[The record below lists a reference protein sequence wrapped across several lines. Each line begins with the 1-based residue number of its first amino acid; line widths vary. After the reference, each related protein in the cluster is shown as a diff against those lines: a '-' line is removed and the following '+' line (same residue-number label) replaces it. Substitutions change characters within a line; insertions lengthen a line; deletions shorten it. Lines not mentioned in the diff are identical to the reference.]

1 MVKKIFFPLLF
12 LVLAY
17 FVFSYE
23 NAKIIVAGVAIF
35 LVGMFFLD
43 EGFKLF
49 SGGFLEHILEKFTN
63 TLPKAIGS
71 GFIITSVIQSSSL
84 TSVILISFLA
94 TELIGL
100 TEAIGVILGSSLGS
114 STTAWLIATLG
125 LKIKISHYAMPIII
139 FGIFFRFSKEEKYKG
154 LGNIL
159 LGLGFIFLGISYMV
173 NGFSSLKDN
182 IDLSVYA
189 LEGYFGMFVYSI
201 LGGIMT
207 FVVQSSSASIAIILT
222 ALASMQIV
230 YINALSTVIGGKIGS
245 TATTVLGSVSSN
257 ANGKRLALAQF
268 ILNLTAAVFATV
280 FIYPIIYLIDFIA
293 QYFSVAADNYVIKL
307 TMFQTIFNIVAVV
320 ILIPFI
326 PLMVKKLQKLFIP
339 KIKSWAKPQYL
350 NDEVIQI
357 PKTAIINLRKEN
369 KNFYYNLLKSIKHQL
384 KINDNDLHF
393 NHHGNNTNSTQNIK
407 IDKIYKKNLKLLH
420 DHIMQFSLMAEK
432 NMNEKDSQVVN
443 LLKSATIQMN
453 KLLKN
458 IKNLEKNLENNQK
471 NKDKYVTTEYEII
484 KDLMMMVF
492 RELKYIRQ
500 NHNLDD
506 IDRMHKIKALKQ
518 KLNSFEN
525 IRNIRIDKLINS
537 KKINASVATNLIYDL
552 SFTIFICN
560 RLIDITMILWVENKV
575 LLKNEE
581 ENEN

>member
-63 TLPKAIGS
+63 TLPKAIGT

-94 TELIGL
+94 TDLIGL
-100 TEAIGVILGSSLGS
+100 SEAIGVILGSSLGS

-139 FGIFFRFSKEEKYKG
+139 FGIFFRFSKEQKNKG

-173 NGFSSLKDN
+173 NGFSSLKDS

-189 LEGYFGMFVYSI
+189 LDGYFGMFIYSI

-245 TATTVLGSVSSN
+245 TATTVLGAVSSN

-268 ILNLTAAVFATV
+268 ILNLTAAIFATI
-280 FIYPIIYLIDFIA
+280 FIYPIIHLIDFTA
-293 QYFSVAADNYVIKL
+293 QYFGVAADNYVIKL
-307 TMFQTIFNIVAVV
+307 TIFQTLFNIVAVV

-326 PLMVKKLQKLFIP
+326 PLMVKTLQKLFIP

-357 PKTAIINLRKEN
+357 PKTAIISLRKEN

-384 KINDNDLHF
+384 KINDEDLHF
-393 NHHGNNTNSTQNIK
+393 SHYENKIINIQNTK
-407 IDKIYKKNLKLLH
+407 IDKIYKENLKLLY
-420 DHIMQFSLMAEK
+420 DDIIQFSSAAQK
-432 NMNEKDSQVVN
+432 NMNEEDFQVVN
-443 LLKSATIQMN
+443 LLKSATNQMN

-458 IKNLEKNLENNQK
+458 IKKLEKNLENNQK
-471 NKDKYVTTEYEII
+471 NKDKYITAEYEII
-484 KDLMMMVF
+484 KDLMVMVF

-500 NHNLDD
+500 NHNFDD
-506 IDRMHKIKALKQ
+506 IDRLYKVKALKQ
-518 KLNSFEN
+518 KLNSIEN

-537 KKINASVATNLIYDL
+537 RKINASVATNLIYDL
-552 SFTIFICN
+552 SFAIFICN
-560 RLIDITMILWVENKV
+560 RLIDTTMILWVEDKV
-575 LLKNEE
+575 LLEIAE
-581 ENEN
+581 ENDN